1 MEDMMSINHIKKQLK
16 SISSD
21 FHEEANEIS
30 SIADIIDEGWKGRQ
44 AIKYLMG
51 LEDFAKNIKSIS
63 TDIDAVIYEMDKEM
77 QADNYMKQE
86 AADVDK

>member
-1 MEDMMSINHIKKQLK
+1 MSRNHIKNQLK

-21 FHEEANEIS
+21 FREEANKIS

-51 LEDFAKNIKSIS
+51 LEDFTKKIKSIS
-63 TDIDAVIYEMDKEM
+63 TDIDSVIYEMDKEM

-86 AADVDK
+86 AADIEK